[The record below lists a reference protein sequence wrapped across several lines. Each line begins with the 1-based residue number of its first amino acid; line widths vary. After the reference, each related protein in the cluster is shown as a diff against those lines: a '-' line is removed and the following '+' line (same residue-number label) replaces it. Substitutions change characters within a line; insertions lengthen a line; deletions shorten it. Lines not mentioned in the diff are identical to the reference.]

1 MSDKLLHTV
10 IRYRRKFNFIKR
22 ILGLV
27 FLVLKILEK
36 LKDLIG

>member
-1 MSDKLLHTV
+1 MSDKLLDKV
-10 IRYRRKFNFIKR
+10 MRYRRKFDFLKR